1 VTFGNLNVR
10 PQSSVALISR
20 SMGDVQGGFSES
32 QIINATVGSIRP
44 PAMSRKQMQSFRVQP
59 GELAPPDI
67 QPMEFDFRIGRK
79 KRRPMQPV
87 EQPDYDDLLDGYGDE

>member
-1 VTFGNLNVR
+1 
-10 PQSSVALISR
+10 
-20 SMGDVQGGFSES
+20 
-32 QIINATVGSIRP
+32 
-44 PAMSRKQMQSFRVQP
+44 MQSFRVQP